1 MNYKVDVCITTYRNA
16 DKLKIC
22 LNTVIERTK
31 FIDYKVIVW
40 VNDPNDE
47 VKQIIHDSM
56 YLDGILFNDK
66 IVPIFNDT
74 NDGSFSSNNNEA
86 ASEGESEYILFM
98 NDDVEPIH
106 ENWLYSMAQILDTDP
121 KVGAVGAL
129 LLYPNQTIQH
139 CGVFFSHKTNNLP
152 FHIHYKQPANKVTD
166 FISVPRY
173 YQAVTAACMLV
184 RRADFNS
191 VGGFDTNYFYG
202 FEDVDLCLKLKEQLG
217 KYCVYCPVA
226 LVHHEGISSI
236 TKKDSHPKLQ
246 ENIKVLREKWTG
258 KYINDLDFYLRD
270 PKFMV
275 YKIKPP
281 VVLDEEDQESEIE
294 E

>member
-1 MNYKVDVCITTYRNA
+1 MAKVDLVTTTYRSTE
-16 DKLKIC
+16 KLKTC
-22 LNTVIERTK
+22 LTTVTERTK
-31 FIDYKVIVW
+31 FVDYKWYVW
-40 VNDPNDE
+40 ANDPNDE
-47 VKQIIHDSM
+47 VKQIIHDSI
-56 YLDGILFNDK
+56 YLDDILFNDK
-66 IVPIFNDT
+66 IEPIFNDS

-86 ASEGESEYILFM
+86 AAEGDSEYILFM
-98 NDDVEPIH
+98 NDDIEPIH
-106 ENWLYSMAQILDTDP
+106 ENWLYSMTQILDTDP

-152 FHIHYKQPANKVTD
+152 FHIHYKQPVSKVTD

-184 RRADFNS
+184 RRTDFNAI
-191 VGGFDTNYFYG
+191 GGFDTRYFYG

-217 KYCVYCPVA
+217 KRCVYCPVA
-226 LVHHEGISSI
+226 LIHHEGVSSI
-236 TKKDSHPKLQ
+236 AKKDSHPKLQ

-275 YKIKPP
+275 YKMKPP
-281 VVLDEEDQESEIE
+281 VVSEEDQELGE